1 MDLDFSKKIDPKLIV
16 AVAAA
21 PAALTDLAIAFRA
34 AQFVAHNSHHLV
46 KGMAFF
52 QDHEF
57 IGELY
62 ERYTEAYDGIA
73 ERIIAF
79 NGTLDVVSVTTKAA
93 AAASSFNPDAKTSN
107 EIFSALLAVEKSF
120 CNMIKVIVPSCT
132 DGTQNFLQGLADES
146 EQAQYK
152 ISRRIM

>member
-21 PAALTDLAIAFRA
+21 PAGLTDLAIAFRA
-34 AQFVAHNSHHLV
+34 AQFIAHNSHHLI
-46 KGMAFF
+46 KGATFF

-62 ERYTEAYDGIA
+62 ESYAESYDTLA

-79 NGTLDVVSVTTKAA
+79 NGTLDVIAVTSKAA
-93 AAASSFNPDAKTSN
+93 SYASSFNPEGKTSN

-120 CNMIKVIVPSCT
+120 CNMIKAIVPSCT
-132 DGTQNFLQGLADES
+132 DGTQNLLQDIADKS
-146 EQAQYK
+146 EMRQYK
-152 ISRRIM
+152 IGRRIM

>member
-21 PAALTDLAIAFRA
+21 PAGLTDLAIAFRA
-34 AQFVAHNSHHLV
+34 AQFVAHNSHHLI
-46 KGMAFF
+46 KGATFF

-62 ERYTEAYDGIA
+62 ESYAESYDTLA

-79 NGTLDVVSVTTKAA
+79 NGTLDVIAVTSKAA
-93 AAASSFNPDAKTSN
+93 SYASSFNPEGKTSN

-120 CNMIKVIVPSCT
+120 CNMIKAIVPSCT
-132 DGTQNFLQGLADES
+132 DGTQNLLQDIADKS
-146 EQAQYK
+146 EMRQYK
-152 ISRRIM
+152 IGRRIM